1 MPNALKLVADVLLIT
16 DRDLTCGALIGEQ
29 DDGKAR
35 MLSAGLTRALAGLFL
50 DSGRE
55 TTPTLEEVARFGF
68 PADKPSLRHDLA
80 NFLCFCDEESSFEIG
95 DAQPLSAVLGPESV
109 VDDRIKL
116 GERETLRPA
125 GVQRQRVVGNA
136 IFTVVI
142 TDVEMSGELTPDAGL
157 KAAPRKP
164 AEQPELNLTITDGCG
179 VCGVCGACGLCVVC
193 AEINYGTAGA
203 ASAALWSIGGS
214 ASMEYCDQGLANAI
228 RQEQTDL
235 LTFHM

>member
-1 MPNALKLVADVLLIT
+1 M
-16 DRDLTCGALIGEQ
+16 
-29 DDGKAR
+29 
-35 MLSAGLTRALAGLFL
+35 
-50 DSGRE
+50 
-55 TTPTLEEVARFGF
+55 
-68 PADKPSLRHDLA
+68 
-80 NFLCFCDEESSFEIG
+80 
-95 DAQPLSAVLGPESV
+95 
-109 VDDRIKL
+109 
-116 GERETLRPA
+116 
-125 GVQRQRVVGNA
+125 QRQRVVGNA

-142 TDVEMSGELTPDAGL
+142 TDVKMSGELTPDAGL

>member
-1 MPNALKLVADVLLIT
+1 MLNALKLVADTLLIT
-16 DRDLTCGALIGEQ
+16 DRDLTCGALVGEQ
-29 DDGKAR
+29 DNGRAR
-35 MLSAGLTRALAGLFL
+35 MLSAGLTRTLVGLLL
-50 DSGRE
+50 DSERE
-55 TTPTLEEVARFGF
+55 TTPTLGEVARFGF

-116 GERETLRPA
+116 GEQETLRPA

-142 TDVEMSGELTPDAGL
+142 TDIEMSGELIPDPGL

-203 ASAALWSIGGS
+203 ASSALWSIGGS
-214 ASMEYCDQGLANAI
+214 ASMEYRDQDLADAI

-235 LTFHM
+235 LTFHA